1 MKKLFVLLIFF
12 STINAFAKTICVNS
26 TAAGA
31 NNGTSWINAFSNLQA
46 AIDSAKI
53 GDTIKVAAGTYR
65 PTGYNFYKFFEL
77 KNGVTFLAGYSP
89 ATGDTT
95 DALRNWVNFR
105 VILSADF
112 LNGTL
117 ADSLVVARNV
127 SALTVMDG
135 FFIRDAR
142 TFGLRIFNSSNV
154 FLRNIIVENNV
165 VNAVSVYNSVA
176 DFRNCVFANNLY
188 GKTINN
194 EAGSTSSFYN
204 CVLTGNTASSTNRPI
219 IENTDAVTTFIN
231 CTIANNT
238 GIAFNGV
245 GTGSATIR
253 NCIFWNNKDNN
264 RIENCDIVS
273 PLQPL
278 QVSHCITQTYYNMS
292 VNSLLVSIHPRFV
305 NILNPAGPDSKYFTA
320 DDGLQLSIPCSPALN
335 AGDNTAASILA
346 TDILGQPRFFN
357 TGIVD
362 IGAYE
367 RQNAPGSFLSTVYV
381 RNSNNTGNNS
391 GSSWQNAF
399 KTLQEALLYCADTI
413 KVAAGTYL
421 TSNSFVDSI
430 FFIENKKVLLG
441 GYPASGNPVD
451 ADRDPHINL
460 TILKGNYS
468 GASTGIFSPV
478 VKSYH
483 NDSTTIVDGFA
494 FTNDAAS
501 PGGSPNVNALRID
514 YRSGIKIRNC
524 NFTVNAAQGLNSP
537 GLSIGNLSYPTIF
550 RTAFSCYM
558 ISVGGIAISCDNAN
572 LNISFCSFTVKSSNP
587 TLLRTG
593 NAISA
598 GNSTLNVD
606 SCIFSKLSE
615 NVQGAFINSTNSV
628 LNITRCLFN
637 GSEQLRNTNSTGT
650 ISKTS
655 FRNGGFI
662 FSQNSLVYNN
672 NSNPVFSSCLFDSV
686 YTTSTATIV
695 ENINRSAPVFNN
707 CVSTG
712 GRFMKNKLSFPVV
725 NNSTIINTEV
735 LNIISSTVHN
745 EEELI
750 INDDSTTFRANNTIF
765 WTNKPAPGKQEILN
779 QNLSG
784 IPSHTS
790 TSILTNCLTRVYGT
804 DGANGNKVG
813 HLPRFYQLTDMNG
826 PDDIMLTADDGIR
839 LAKCSPAI
847 NAGNNSVG
855 SILSTDILDQP
866 RIFNSAVDIGAYEL
880 QESPGTANS
889 YFVNSIATG
898 NNSGVNWQHAYT
910 NLQSAVCNACAD
922 TIRVAMGIYKPAM
935 SNRDSTFY
943 IDRPITLLGG
953 YPNSGSATD
962 QERNPEDLPTIISG
976 NIGNSLDSLDNSANL
991 FVIVGTKDSV
1001 IIDGFTMRDGNN
1013 VQGGITF
1020 NGSGGAG
1027 IYSYYNHTV
1036 INRCQFLNNVAT
1048 PNGGAI
1054 YTASRTTCR
1063 ITRSIFINNSSTNS
1077 GGAIRNG
1084 DALNVTDCVFE
1095 GNHSWGEGGAI
1106 RFAGGLIRNTL
1117 FYNNYT
1123 VATNTAGRGGAVW
1136 AAQAGAA
1143 VIHNCTFFENKTAV
1157 NIASGAGLFTNES
1170 LSVRTYNCI
1179 FKGNTVG
1186 GSSTYIQADV
1196 DWGSYNT
1203 LFKSMLQV
1211 PRMFTDPSNII
1222 YDPPAFK
1229 DSLNPKGPDNRWMTA
1244 DDGLQLNYN
1253 SPAINFGNNTVVA
1266 DLTQDI
1272 LTNTRIINGIVD
1284 LGPYEYQNL
1293 PVANAGLDT
1302 TICPGSS
1309 IQIGKAGNNP
1319 AHTYSWTS
1327 DPAGFTS
1334 NTMTPT
1340 VNPTATTRYFL
1351 EVSNGNVFA
1360 RDTIIVTPSATVQPA
1375 VSITTSSTSICQGTS
1390 ATFIATPLHGGTA
1403 PSYQWQ
1409 VNGVNVGTS
1418 QSTFTTS
1425 TLANNDQVKVIL
1437 TSNAGCANP
1446 AAATSNIVTMTITP
1460 SVTPSVTITSV
1471 PANTFCPNETVT
1483 FTATAVNGGPITYY
1497 RWISGTI
1504 NFGVV
1509 VQNGISNT
1517 YSTNYAPYL
1526 DGILVEITSTAVC
1539 ATQQNAVSNSIA
1551 LTQGTASTPFVSIV
1565 ASKNNIC
1572 PGENVTFTASPV
1584 NGGTTPSYQWK
1595 VNGVNV
1601 GTNSNTYITSTLV
1614 NNDQVSVVMT
1624 TSLTCVTATTYTSSV
1639 IFMTVLPSITPS
1651 ISINGT
1657 VVVNAGNATNITSA
1671 INNGGG
1677 NPGYQWQDST
1687 DTHSWQNIP
1696 GATSAQLNYTPA
1708 ATGNKLR
1715 CRLASSV
1722 ACASPAVV
1730 TSNALTFTVN
1740 LTTAITP
1747 VPANNYGIR
1756 IYPNPVHTGFS
1767 IDSLK
1772 LSDHWRSLDII
1783 SADGKNK
1790 LITKNIADQQKIV
1803 CNVEQ
1808 LPAGFYMVLLRN
1820 RSNKTVYLK
1829 IIKF

>member
-1 MKKLFVLLIFF
+1 MKKLLVLLLFVC
-12 STINAFAKTICVNS
+12 TINAFAKTICVNS
-26 TAAGA
+26 TAAGS

-46 AIDSAKI
+46 AIDSAKS

-142 TFGLRIFNSSNV
+142 MFGLRIFSSSNV
-154 FLRNIIVENNV
+154 FLRNIIVENNF
-165 VNAVSVYNSVA
+165 VNAISVYNSFA
-176 DFRNCVFANNLY
+176 DFRNCVFANNLH
-188 GKTINN
+188 GRTVNN
-194 EAGSTSSFYN
+194 EAGSSSSFYN

-219 IENTDAVTTFIN
+219 IENTNAVTTFIN
-231 CTIANNT
+231 CTITNNT

-245 GTGSATIR
+245 GAGSATIR

-264 RIENCDIVS
+264 RIENCDIVC

-278 QVSHCITQTYYNMS
+278 QISHCITQTYYNPS
-292 VNSLLVSIHPRFV
+292 VNSLFVSIHPRFV
-305 NILNPAGPDSKYFTA
+305 NILNPAGPDNKFFTA

-367 RQNAPGSFLSTVYV
+367 RQNVPGSFLSTVYV
-381 RNSNNTGNNS
+381 KNTNNTGSNN

-399 KTLQEALLYCADTI
+399 KTLQEALFYCADTI

-421 TSNSFVDSI
+421 TSNSFIDSI

-451 ADRDPHINL
+451 ADRNPNINL
-460 TILKGNYS
+460 TVLKGNYS
-468 GASTGIFSPV
+468 GASSGIFSPV
-478 VKSYH
+478 VKAYH

-514 YRSGIKIRNC
+514 YHSGIKIRNC
-524 NFTVNAAQGLNSP
+524 NFTVNDALGLKSP
-537 GLSIGNLSYPTIF
+537 GVSIENLSYPNIS
-550 RTAFSCYM
+550 RTAFSCHM
-558 ISVGGIAISCDNAN
+558 TTISGIAITCAN
-572 LNISFCSFTVKSSNP
+572 SSVNLSYCNFTVPTSGSSASRP
-587 TLLRTG
+587 G

-606 SCIFSKLSE
+606 SCIFSKISQ
-615 NVQGAFINSTNSV
+615 NTQGAFINSTNSV
-628 LNITRCLFN
+628 FDITRCLFN
-637 GSEQLRNTNSTGT
+637 GVEQLRNTNSTGT
-650 ISKTS
+650 VSKSVFKT
-655 FRNGGFI
+655 GGFA
-662 FSQNSLVYNN
+662 FSQYSLIY
-672 NSNPVFSSCLFDSV
+672 NSNSSPVFSSCLFDST

-725 NNSTIINTEV
+725 NNSTIINIEV
-735 LNIISSTVHN
+735 LSIISSTVHN

-765 WTNKPAPGKQEILN
+765 WTNKSAPGKQEILN

-784 IPSHTS
+784 ISSHTS

-804 DGANGNKVG
+804 DGVNGNKVG

-826 PDDIMLTADDGIR
+826 PDDIMFTADDGIR

-847 NAGNNSVG
+847 NAGNNSIG
-855 SILSTDILDQP
+855 SILSTDVLGQP
-866 RIFNSAVDIGAYEL
+866 RIFSSAVDIGAYEL

-898 NNSGVNWQHAYT
+898 NNSGVNWQNAYT

-922 TIRVAMGIYKPAM
+922 TIRVAMGTYKPAV

-953 YPNSGSATD
+953 YPNSGSPTD
-962 QERNPEDLPTIISG
+962 QQRNPEELPTIISG
-976 NIGNSLDSLDNSANL
+976 NIGNNLDSTDNSANL
-991 FVIVGTKDSV
+991 FVIVGTIDSI
-1001 IIDGFTMRDGNN
+1001 IIDGFTIRDGNN

-1020 NGSGGAG
+1020 NGAGGAG

-1036 INRCQFLNNVAT
+1036 INRCKFLNNVAT

-1054 YTASRTTCR
+1054 YTASRTTCS

-1084 DALNVTDCVFE
+1084 DALNVSDCVFE
-1095 GNHSWGEGGAI
+1095 GNNSWGEGGAI
-1106 RFAGGLIRNTL
+1106 RFAGGLIRNTV

-1123 VATNTAGRGGAVW
+1123 KATNTAGRGGAVW

-1211 PRMFTDPSNII
+1211 PRMYADPTNII

-1229 DSLNPKGPDNRWMTA
+1229 DSLNPIGPDGKWMTA

-1253 SPAINFGNNTVVA
+1253 SPAINFGSNTIVA
-1266 DLTQDI
+1266 GLPQDI
-1272 LTNTRIINGIVD
+1272 LTNTRVINGIVD

-1293 PVANAGLDT
+1293 PVANAGADT
-1302 TICPGSS
+1302 SICPGSS

-1327 DPAGFTS
+1327 APSGFTS
-1334 NTMTPT
+1334 NSMTPT
-1340 VNPTATTRYFL
+1340 INPTVTTTYYL
-1351 EVSNGNVFA
+1351 EVSNGTAIA
-1360 RDTIIVTPSATVQPA
+1360 RDTIIVTPSATVTPA
-1375 VSITTSSTSICQGTS
+1375 VSIATSSTSICQGIS

-1403 PSYQWQ
+1403 PTYQWQ
-1409 VNGVNVGTS
+1409 VNGINVGTN

-1425 TLANNDQVKVIL
+1425 TLANNDQVKVFL
-1437 TSNAGCANP
+1437 SSNAGCANP
-1446 AAATSNIVTMTITP
+1446 TAATSNIVTMSITP

-1483 FTATAVNGGPITYY
+1483 FTANAVNGGPITHY

-1526 DGILVEITSTAVC
+1526 DGILVEITSTAAC
-1539 ATQQNAVSNSIA
+1539 ATPLKAVSNLIA
-1551 LTQGTASTPFVSIV
+1551 LTPATAVTPFVSIV
-1565 ASKNNIC
+1565 TSKNNIC
-1572 PGENVTFTASPV
+1572 PGENVTFTATPA

-1601 GTNSNTYITSTLV
+1601 GTNSNTYSTNTLV

-1624 TSLTCVTATTYTSSV
+1624 SSLTCVTAPTYNSNV
-1639 IFMTVLPSITPS
+1639 IFMTVRSSVTPS
-1651 ISINGT
+1651 ISITGT
-1657 VVVNAGNATNITSA
+1657 VAVNAGNATNITSA
-1671 INNGGG
+1671 INNGGTS
-1677 NPGYQWQDST
+1677 PGYQWQDST
-1687 DTHSWQNIP
+1687 AAHNWQNIS
-1696 GATSAQLNYTPA
+1696 GATSPQISYTPA
-1708 ATGNKLR
+1708 ASGDKLR
-1715 CRLASSV
+1715 CQLSSS
-1722 ACASPAVV
+1722 ANCPSPPVV
-1730 TSNALTFTVN
+1730 TSNGLSFTVN
-1740 LTTAITP
+1740 LTTAINP

-1756 IYPNPVHTGFS
+1756 IYPNPVNATFT

-1772 LSDHWRSLDII
+1772 LSDRWKSLDII

-1790 LITKNIADQQKIV
+1790 LLTRNIADLQKIV
-1803 CNVEQ
+1803 CNVKQ
-1808 LPAGFYMVLLRN
+1808 LPAGFYLVLLQN
-1820 RSNKTVYLK
+1820 NSNKTVYLK
-1829 IIKF
+1829 IIKL